1 MHINTTTKLSVET
14 FFVSLDTNHIVYTV
28 LKGMAKVVIGILHIM
43 FKMVAER
50 NKNYSV
56 YTYTSKNKHV

>member
-1 MHINTTTKLSVET
+1 
-14 FFVSLDTNHIVYTV
+14 
-28 LKGMAKVVIGILHIM
+28 MAKVVIGIYYIIIM

-56 YTYTSKNKHV
+56 YTYVHKQK